1 MFSLVVISGVD
12 RYHLNI
18 IYRIF
23 TVNVTLNKA
32 EPLPLSLRAYQE
44 LREKILNNELR
55 PGRYF
60 LERDL
65 VELLDVS
72 RTPLKEALVRL
83 EQDGL
88 LTIQPRHGI
97 QVTSLSAND
106 IADIYQIIIS
116 LEGEAVGTVARK
128 GLSNEQRQQLWY
140 FTIEMEQALAR
151 DDLEAWAKADEN
163 FYRRLLELSG
173 SQYLTQAVLHH
184 WDLSHRAR
192 YLTLR
197 LIEKPLISISE
208 HQALIEALDTG
219 DIETAVLLHHQYR
232 SAAGESLIKLIQQY
246 GLDNL

>member
-1 MFSLVVISGVD
+1 MFI
-12 RYHLNI
+12 
-18 IYRIF
+18 
-23 TVNVTLNKA
+23 VNLSLNKT
-32 EPLPLSLRAYQE
+32 EPIPLSLRAYQE

-65 VELLDVS
+65 AELLAVS

-83 EQDGL
+83 EQEGL

-97 QVTSLSAND
+97 QVKSLSAND

-128 GLSNEQRQQLWY
+128 GLSSEQRQQLWCC
-140 FTIEMEQALAR
+140 TTEMAQALER

-163 FYRRLLELSG
+163 FYHTLLELSG
-173 SQYLTQAVLHH
+173 SQYLTDAVLHH

-197 LIEKPLISISE
+197 LIEKPITSTSE
-208 HQALIEALDTG
+208 HQALIEALDAG
-219 DIETAVLLHHQYR
+219 DIETAVLLHHQCR
-232 SAAGESLIKLIQQY
+232 SAAGESLITLIQQY